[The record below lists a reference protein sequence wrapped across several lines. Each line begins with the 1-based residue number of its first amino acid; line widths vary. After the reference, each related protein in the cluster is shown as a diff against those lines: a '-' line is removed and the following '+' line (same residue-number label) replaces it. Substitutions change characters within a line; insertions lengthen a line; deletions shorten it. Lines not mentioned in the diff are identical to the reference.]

1 LTLDEIVPIV
11 PIALF
16 YYLYIIYLAIQKK
29 KWGYERVHLKKGCC
43 GCYISCAMVLIRNG
57 EGDGEGEGLLIPKYC
72 YPTLENLCFVL
83 RRITYSRTKME
94 ALINYNN

>member
-1 LTLDEIVPIV
+1 
-11 PIALF
+11 
-16 YYLYIIYLAIQKK
+16 
-29 KWGYERVHLKKGCC
+29 
-43 GCYISCAMVLIRNG
+43 MVLIRNG